1 MTDMPARTTQRRPAG
16 TSATA
21 TATAEPGAPAP
32 LPTPQYAGLFIE
44 PDLPPVTDEP
54 E

>member
-1 MTDMPARTTQRRPAG
+1 MTDMPARTTQRHPDS
-16 TSATA
+16 TTA
-21 TATAEPGAPAP
+21 TDGPGTAAP
-32 LPTPQYAGLFIE
+32 LPTPQYAGLFVE

>member
-1 MTDMPARTTQRRPAG
+1 MTDMPARTTQRHSDSSAG
-16 TSATA
+16 TA
-21 TATAEPGAPAP
+21 TADANSAAP
-32 LPTPQYAGLFIE
+32 LPTPQYANLFIE

>member
-1 MTDMPARTTQRRPAG
+1 MTDMPARTIQRRAD
-16 TSATA
+16 SATV
-21 TATAEPGAPAP
+21 TADTGAADP

-44 PDLPPVTDEP
+44 PDLPPFTDES

>member
-1 MTDMPARTTQRRPAG
+1 MTDMPARTTQRHPGDAPASSG
-16 TSATA
+16 TDTD
-21 TATAEPGAPAP
+21 TTAP

>member
-1 MTDMPARTTQRRPAG
+1 MTDMPARTTHRHSDS
-16 TSATA
+16 SAAAASADT
-21 TATAEPGAPAP
+21 GAAAP

-44 PDLPPVTDEP
+44 PDLPPLTDEP

>member
-1 MTDMPARTTQRRPAG
+1 MTDMPARTTQRHSES
-16 TSATA
+16 TSAAATPDSGTTA
-21 TATAEPGAPAP
+21 PR
-32 LPTPQYAGLFIE
+32 PTPQYANLFIE

>member
-1 MTDMPARTTQRRPAG
+1 MTDMPARTTQRRPEG
-16 TSATA
+16 TA
-21 TATAEPGAPAP
+21 TTTDAGSAAP

>member
-1 MTDMPARTTQRRPAG
+1 MTDMPARTAQRHPD
-16 TSATA
+16 SATA
-21 TATAEPGAPAP
+21 TTDTGAVTP

>member
-1 MTDMPARTTQRRPAG
+1 MTDARSTQRHPDNGDTG
-16 TSATA
+16 THLASGSAA
-21 TATAEPGAPAP
+21 Q

-44 PDLPPVTDEP
+44 PDLPPLVDEP

>member
-1 MTDMPARTTQRRPAG
+1 MTDMPARATTRRPDSISA
-16 TSATA
+16 ATA
-21 TATAEPGAPAP
+21 SDTRTTAP

-44 PDLPPVTDEP
+44 PDLPPLADEP

>member
-1 MTDMPARTTQRRPAG
+1 MTDMPARTHRHHDSSAAAAG
-16 TSATA
+16 TA
-21 TATAEPGAPAP
+21 AP

-44 PDLPPVTDEP
+44 PDLPPLTDEA

>member
-1 MTDMPARTTQRRPAG
+1 MADARTTQRHPDNTAG
-16 TSATA
+16 DTGAHSA
-21 TATAEPGAPAP
+21 PGTVAP

-44 PDLPPVTDEP
+44 PDLPPLVDEP

>member
-1 MTDMPARTTQRRPAG
+1 MTDTPARATQRHSDG
-16 TSATA
+16 TSAATTA
-21 TATAEPGAPAP
+21 DTGASAP

>member
-1 MTDMPARTTQRRPAG
+1 MTDMPARTTQRHSDSA
-16 TSATA
+16 SATA
-21 TATAEPGAPAP
+21 DPGSAAP
-32 LPTPQYAGLFIE
+32 LPTPQYANLFME

>member
-1 MTDMPARTTQRRPAG
+1 MTDMPARTTQRRPDGA
-16 TSATA
+16 SAA
-21 TATAEPGAPAP
+21 TNAETGNPAP

>member
-1 MTDMPARTTQRRPAG
+1 MTDMPARTTQRHPG
-16 TSATA
+16 SATA
-21 TATAEPGAPAP
+21 ETDMEGQ

>member
-1 MTDMPARTTQRRPAG
+1 MTDMPARSNQRHSDGA
-16 TSATA
+16 TADAATA
-21 TATAEPGAPAP
+21 TPMPS
-32 LPTPQYAGLFIE
+32 PQYAGLFIE

>member
-1 MTDMPARTTQRRPAG
+1 MTDMPARTTHRHSDS
-16 TSATA
+16 SAAAASADTGAA
-21 TATAEPGAPAP
+21 TP

-44 PDLPPVTDEP
+44 PDLPPLTDEP

>member
-1 MTDMPARTTQRRPAG
+1 MTDMPARTTTRRPDS
-16 TSATA
+16 TSAA
-21 TATAEPGAPAP
+21 TAHDTGLASP

>member
-1 MTDMPARTTQRRPAG
+1 MTDTSARTTQRHSDGA
-16 TSATA
+16 SAAANADT
-21 TATAEPGAPAP
+21 GAPSP

>member
-1 MTDMPARTTQRRPAG
+1 MTDMPARSTHRHSDS
-16 TSATA
+16 SAA
-21 TATAEPGAPAP
+21 AASADSGAAAP

-44 PDLPPVTDEP
+44 PDLPPLTDET

>member
-1 MTDMPARTTQRRPAG
+1 MTDTPARTAQRHHDAA
-16 TSATA
+16 SAATTA
-21 TATAEPGAPAP
+21 DTGASP

-44 PDLPPVTDEP
+44 PDLPPVADEP

>member
-1 MTDMPARTTQRRPAG
+1 MTDMPARTTTRRPDG
-16 TSATA
+16 TSAAAA
-21 TATAEPGAPAP
+21 TDTRIAAP

-44 PDLPPVTDEP
+44 PDLPPLADEP

>member
-1 MTDMPARTTQRRPAG
+1 MTDMPARTTQRHPDAA
-16 TSATA
+16 SAATTA
-21 TATAEPGAPAP
+21 DKGASSP

-44 PDLPPVTDEP
+44 PDLPPVADEP

>member
-1 MTDMPARTTQRRPAG
+1 MTDMPARTTQRHAER
-16 TSATA
+16 TSAT
-21 TATAEPGAPAP
+21 TNAETGNAAP

>member
-1 MTDMPARTTQRRPAG
+1 MTDTPARTNRRHPDAA
-16 TSATA
+16 SAATTA
-21 TATAEPGAPAP
+21 DTGASAP

-44 PDLPPVTDEP
+44 PDLPPVADEP

>member
-1 MTDMPARTTQRRPAG
+1 MTDMPARTIQRRSDSTAIDTG
-16 TSATA
+16 TTD
-21 TATAEPGAPAP
+21 P

-44 PDLPPVTDEP
+44 PDLPPLADEP

>member
-1 MTDMPARTTQRRPAG
+1 MTDTPARTAQRHHDAA
-16 TSATA
+16 SAA
-21 TATAEPGAPAP
+21 TIADTGASSP

-44 PDLPPVTDEP
+44 PDLPPVADEP

>member
-1 MTDMPARTTQRRPAG
+1 MTDTSARTTRRHTDAA
-16 TSATA
+16 STA
-21 TATAEPGAPAP
+21 TDADTGASSP

-44 PDLPPVTDEP
+44 PDLPPVADEP

>member
-1 MTDMPARTTQRRPAG
+1 MTDMPARTTQRHPGNA
-16 TSATA
+16 SASSDADTGIA
-21 TATAEPGAPAP
+21 AP
-32 LPTPQYAGLFIE
+32 LPTPQYAGLFVE